1 MGALLN
7 RYEQLLGKE
16 PPKIP
21 PKPPPEQPKAC
32 LSLKAS
38 ISRETG
44 FNTNVWALTQRP
56 GDIWIGDS
64 ASTLNVAAINVT
76 VTSDQ
81 FLTIYIDQTT
91 DINQSDTPWNTSD
104 TFNYRPN
111 STPSW
116 TVQAINSYVRLRVEN
131 NGASVAISTIQTT
144 LYPMIAGD
152 TGLQGYYTDMQGY
165 TGIQGLTGV
174 QGFTGLQ
181 DYQGITG
188 LIWSNDDF
196 NNPSSAF
203 VPSNVTITTT
213 FTTQNAEA
221 VQNFTANTIEPIT
234 QAALLVREAEQAFLV
249 ERISENPL
257 YRQYQIAS
265 SPSNSQLTLA
275 TPIRGQAIET
285 TPKILSLLYRI
296 FGGRY
301 FTAAMQRLG
310 LHIYQ

>member
-1 MGALLN
+1 VGTLLN
-7 RYEQLLGKE
+7 RYEQLLGKT
-16 PPKIP
+16 P

-38 ISRETG
+38 RRISRETG
-44 FNTNVWALTQRP
+44 PNTNVWTLTQRP

-104 TFNYRPN
+104 TFNYHPN
-111 STPSW
+111 ATHSW
-116 TVQAINSYVRLRVEN
+116 TVRAINSYVRIRVEN
-131 NGASVAISTIQTT
+131 NGVSVDSSTIQTT

-152 TGLQGYYTDMQGY
+152 TGLQEYYTDMQGY
-165 TGIQGLTGV
+165 TGVQGLTGV
-174 QGFTGLQ
+174 QGFTGFQ
-181 DYQGITG
+181 GYQGITG
-188 LIWSNDDF
+188 LIWSNYDF

-203 VPSNVTITTT
+203 FPSNVTITTIS
-213 FTTQNAEA
+213 TTQNAEA

-234 QAALLVREAEQAFLV
+234 HAEFLVREAEQAFLV

-275 TPIRGQAIET
+275 TPIREQAIET

-301 FTAAMQRLG
+301 FTAAMQRVG
-310 LHIYQ
+310 LHRHQ